1 VTGLAFITLDGRDFN
16 VGDEL
21 SVEFTLDDEYQTEFK
36 KDIIVRDVG
45 HKSVG
50 CEFEKSE
57 DAFGSPLG
65 YYVTQNL

>member
-1 VTGLAFITLDGRDFN
+1 VTGLAFSTFDEKNFN

-21 SVEFTLDDEYQTEFK
+21 SIEFNLDDEYMTEFR
-36 KDIIVRDVG
+36 KDVIVRDVRQY
-45 HKSVG
+45 SVG

-65 YYVTQNL
+65 YYVMSNL